1 MGNNTIIVS
10 YKVGKGTLRKEE
22 AKNKMK
28 LINEQ
33 KVAPIDIRKG
43 NTLTL

>member
-22 AKNKMK
+22 AMK